1 MQKVRQ
7 AAGTALMILSYPTA
21 IDGAFPWGCVL
32 GAFLFL
38 SGMVASVSRF
48 SAIVW
53 SWCLFS
59 LGMYL
64 AAPFIW
70 MWNPDYFFS
79 RSFDVLFLGGC
90 LAGSLVLLTIRF
102 AVIPVLRPRIFRYFV
117 EGSPTLE
124 DLDPE
129 KGKTVA
135 ELRGGIERGQVNFLF
150 GHADRELVE
159 KWEKIA
165 RGIAA
170 LSKNRKRLTAWVTG
184 ILLAWPA
191 AVFFLSGGMGGALD
205 RDIDRMWGT
214 RPFREGMVVSS
225 PEAMNAARRVFRDA
239 RALRGLTM
247 EQARVWLRTE
257 RRNAAFKLGKPR
269 YDFEKDETVLV
280 LSDGKNSIRL
290 VAVFNDAGE
299 IVHSWP
305 EEYMTL
311 MVRDL
316 EKN

>member
-1 MQKVRQ
+1 
-7 AAGTALMILSYPTA
+7 
-21 IDGAFPWGCVL
+21 
-32 GAFLFL
+32 
-38 SGMVASVSRF
+38 
-48 SAIVW
+48 
-53 SWCLFS
+53 
-59 LGMYL
+59 MYL

-79 RSFDVLFLGGC
+79 RSFDILFISGC
-90 LAGSLVLLTIRF
+90 LVGSLVLLTIRF
-102 AVIPVLRPRIFRYFV
+102 AVIPVLWPRIFRHFV

-124 DLDPE
+124 DLASE

-135 ELRGGIERGQVNFLF
+135 ELRGGIERRQVNFLF

-159 KWEKIA
+159 KWGKIA
-165 RGIAA
+165 QGIAA
-170 LSKNRKRLTAWVTG
+170 LSRSRKRLAIWSAG
-184 ILLAWPA
+184 IFLAWPA

-214 RPFREGMVVSS
+214 RPFRDGMVVSS
-225 PEAMNAARRVFRDA
+225 PSAMNAARRVFRDA

-247 EQARVWLRTE
+247 EQARAWLRTD
-257 RRNAAFKLGKPR
+257 RRSAAFKLGKPR

-280 LSDGKNSIRL
+280 LSDGRDSIRL
-290 VAVFNDAGE
+290 VAVFNDAGQ
-299 IVHSWP
+299 ITHSWP